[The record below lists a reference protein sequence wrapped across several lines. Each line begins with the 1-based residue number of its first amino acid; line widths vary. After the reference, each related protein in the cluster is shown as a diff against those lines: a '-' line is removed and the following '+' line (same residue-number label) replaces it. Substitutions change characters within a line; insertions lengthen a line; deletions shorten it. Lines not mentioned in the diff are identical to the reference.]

1 MLKIR
6 LQRIGRRNDPHYRIL
21 VAEHTAGPKSNNFVE
36 KVGTVNPKTKEI
48 QLKTDRITYWI
59 SVGAQPSGR
68 VHNILVKEGII
79 KGKTINVLPHKSPV
93 VDEEKIAA
101 EKKAAEEKA
110 EAEKKAKEEA
120 AAAEKA
126 EAEDSKEESSEKEEE
141 KTEEK
146 EA

>member
-6 LQRIGRRNDPHYRIL
+6 LQRIGRRNDPHYRML

-48 QLKTDRITYWI
+48 QLKADRITYWI

-68 VHNILVKEGII
+68 VHNILVKEGVI
-79 KGKTINVLPHKSPV
+79 KGKAINVLPHKSPV
-93 VDEEKIAA
+93 VDEEKLAA

-120 AAAEKA
+120 AAAKEA
-126 EAEDSKEESSEKEEE
+126 EATEPEKTEEIEEE

-146 EA
+146 AA